1 MMNWLSLTGLWRID
15 FNVVYT
21 LVKSDQ
27 LKCIVLQ
34 ITSNPRPAMA
44 EEKTESEVP
53 GLRLLTWNMNGV
65 RSFDDFPE
73 RVTNSGADIVCIQET
88 KAS

>member
-1 MMNWLSLTGLWRID
+1 
-15 FNVVYT
+15 
-21 LVKSDQ
+21 
-27 LKCIVLQ
+27 
-34 ITSNPRPAMA
+34 MA

-65 RSFDDFPE
+65 RSFDDFQE